1 MHVGMGVIFQGAGE
15 GRTDRNVYRNE
26 LRLGDLAE
34 PLAFESLWG
43 VEHHFTEY
51 TMCPDVL
58 QYLTYFAGRTHRIQL
73 GSMVVV
79 LPWHDPM
86 RVAEQ
91 VVMLDHFSNGRFIL
105 GIGRGLGRVEF
116 EGFGVNQEESRE
128 RFTEAAQMIL
138 EGLEHGYCEFDGKF
152 VKQVRRDLR
161 PRPFKSFRGRTYAA
175 AVSPESSIIMAK
187 LGIGILIIPQ
197 KPWEMVAKELA
208 DYRRTFH
215 EVNGTDAPPPIC
227 AGWTF
232 CDENADRAQELAYR
246 YIGGYWKTVVKH
258 YELIGDHLTKMKG
271 YESYAEMQLKA
282 SAPGGV
288 DAMTEFFM
296 NLQVWGTPEQCY
308 EKILDIQ
315 RRTGA
320 EAFSAVFSYAGMPY
334 DIAEAN
340 LRLFATEVMPEL
352 KKHVPIQD
360 QLIARAGVGQHADA
374 AAFRLPA

>member
-1 MHVGMGVIFQGAGE
+1 MHVGTAIVFQGSGE

-26 LRLGDLAE
+26 LRLADLAE
-34 PLAFESLWG
+34 PLGFESLWG
-43 VEHHFTEY
+43 VEHHFTDY

-58 QYLTYFAGRTHRIQL
+58 QYLTYFAGRTHNIQL

-91 VVMLDHFSNGRFIL
+91 VVMLDHFSNGRLIF

-116 EGFGVNQEESRE
+116 EGFGVNQEESRD
-128 RFTEAAQMIL
+128 RFTEEAQMIL
-138 EGLEHGYCEFDGKF
+138 EGLEKGYCEYQGKY
-152 VKQVRRDLR
+152 VKQIRRELR

-197 KPWEMVAKELA
+197 KPWELVAKELS
-208 DYRRTFH
+208 DYRGVFH

-232 CDENADRAQELAYR
+232 CDENADRAQELAYK

-271 YESYAEMQLKA
+271 YESYAEMQQKA

-288 DAMTEFFM
+288 DAMTEFFV
-296 NLQVWGTPEQCY
+296 NLQIWGTPEQCY
-308 EKILDIQ
+308 EKIVEVQ
-315 RRTGA
+315 KRTGA
-320 EAFSAVFSYAGMPY
+320 EAYTGVFSYAGMPY

-340 LRLFATEVMPEL
+340 MRLFATEVMPEL
-352 KKHVPIQD
+352 KKHVPIED
-360 QLIARAGVGQHADA
+360 QLIARAGVGQYADA
-374 AAFRLPA
+374 ASFRLPA